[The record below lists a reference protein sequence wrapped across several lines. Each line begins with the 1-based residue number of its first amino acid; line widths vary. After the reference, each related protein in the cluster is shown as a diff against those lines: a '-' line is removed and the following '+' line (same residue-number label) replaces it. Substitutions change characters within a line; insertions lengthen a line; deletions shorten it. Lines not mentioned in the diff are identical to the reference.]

1 MRINDEQIVLRL
13 LVAVARQ
20 SGWHVIGIP
29 EMTRSFFLPMAK
41 HTQNGV
47 GDVDMDSDSSVYS
60 DWYVL
65 FVQSGREEYMAE
77 QCRQVLDDSIHA
89 RVFVPKYQVM
99 MQFASVWE
107 IRERELFPGYIFLET
122 NQILEI
128 QQVLWRIPY
137 YKRILGKDEAEI
149 HAITE
154 QEKRRLCLLMNSNGV
169 IEASYGY
176 KDSERVEVTRGA
188 LVGHEAEIRRIDRH
202 KRTATVELQLLGKS
216 VKMNLGLELRDGR

>member
-1 MRINDEQIVLRL
+1 MDMNSDG
-13 LVAVARQ
+13 
-20 SGWHVIGIP
+20 SG
-29 EMTRSFFLPMAK
+29 
-41 HTQNGV
+41 
-47 GDVDMDSDSSVYS
+47 YS

-65 FVQSGREEYMAE
+65 FVQAGKEEFMAIRCREG
-77 QCRQVLDDSIHA
+77 LDEALRA
-89 RVFVPKYQVM
+89 RIFVPKYQVM

-107 IRERELFPGYIFLET
+107 IRERVLFPGYVFLET

-128 QQVLWRIPY
+128 QQGLWRIPS
-137 YKRILGKDEAEI
+137 YKRILGKDEDEI

-154 QEKRRLCLLMNSNGV
+154 HEKRRLCLLMNSNGV

-202 KRTATVELQLLGKS
+202 KKMATVELQLLGKS

>member
-1 MRINDEQIVLRL
+1 
-13 LVAVARQ
+13 
-20 SGWHVIGIP
+20 
-29 EMTRSFFLPMAK
+29 MAK
-41 HTQNGV
+41 HTQIGV
-47 GDVDMDSDSSVYS
+47 DDVDIEYDSSRYS

-65 FVQSGREEYMAE
+65 FVQLGREEYMAE
-77 QCRQVLDDSIHA
+77 QCRRVLDDSIHA

-107 IRERELFPGYIFLET
+107 IRERVLFPGYVFLET

-128 QQVLWRIPY
+128 QQGLWRIPS
-137 YKRILGKDEAEI
+137 YKRILGKDEDEI

-154 QEKRRLCLLMNSNGV
+154 HEKRRLCLLMNSNGV

-176 KDSERVEVTRGA
+176 KDSEQVEVTRGA

-202 KRTATVELQLLGKS
+202 KRMATVELQLLGKS